1 MNPKILTPVER
12 EKVKEYL
19 KADGEK
25 NLHVRQLVYQSRRH
39 LPRIRADL
47 DLIEKL
53 LAAYEREKT
62 SGKKER
68 G

>member
-12 EKVKEYL
+12 EKVKAYL

-25 NLHVRQLVYQSRRH
+25 NLHVRQLVYQSHRH

-47 DLIEKL
+47 ELIEKL
-53 LAAYEREKT
+53 LAAYQRNKT
-62 SGKKER
+62 K
-68 G
+68 